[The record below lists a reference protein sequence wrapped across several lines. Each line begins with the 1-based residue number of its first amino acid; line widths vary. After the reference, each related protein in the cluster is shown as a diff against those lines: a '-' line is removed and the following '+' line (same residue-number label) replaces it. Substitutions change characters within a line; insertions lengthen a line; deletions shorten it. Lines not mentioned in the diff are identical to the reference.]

1 VMNLFVILDLGAGR
15 IMTQSLAT
23 GDADSALGLLRRSE
37 RYLLLVF
44 FAAIVI
50 AGIWNHE
57 ITDRLFQISDPGLF
71 DEVHVSLI
79 LLVLGILPTFAA
91 TLARGIFE
99 GLGNFRIANAIQALN
114 YGGLYFFPLVSLLV
128 TNNLAVI
135 CSILLLGRA
144 LTLIPFYFLGR
155 KKLKEQSRNIKKESL
170 REHYAKSFWFTLIM
184 LTNPIIL
191 YFDRLIISAN
201 VPPEKVAYYII
212 PMDLVLRF
220 SLIPNAVYRVLFPVL
235 SKDFDYFN
243 QEKISAV
250 LRGYKWILLAVLGGS
265 IAVIFLGDW
274 FLLHWLGS
282 DYASQSFFFMK
293 VAFVGV
299 AGNALGY
306 IPYTYLQSGPALK
319 WTALMPIL
327 SYSVIMGSLALF
339 SSELY
344 QDHLVLAW
352 SARLMVD
359 ALGFYLISVYTI
371 RQSQLKVEGRL

>member
-1 VMNLFVILDLGAGR
+1 MTQASDRRFILTLVSHLLPALLALVAIPILGRHLDDARFGVLTVLWTVMNLFVILDLGAGR

-50 AGIWNHE
+50 AAIWNHE

-155 KKLKEQSRNIKKESL
+155 KKLKEQSR
-170 REHYAKSFWFTLIM
+170 
-184 LTNPIIL
+184 
-191 YFDRLIISAN
+191 
-201 VPPEKVAYYII
+201 
-212 PMDLVLRF
+212 
-220 SLIPNAVYRVLFPVL
+220 
-235 SKDFDYFN
+235 
-243 QEKISAV
+243 
-250 LRGYKWILLAVLGGS
+250 
-265 IAVIFLGDW
+265 
-274 FLLHWLGS
+274 
-282 DYASQSFFFMK
+282 
-293 VAFVGV
+293 
-299 AGNALGY
+299 
-306 IPYTYLQSGPALK
+306 
-319 WTALMPIL
+319 
-327 SYSVIMGSLALF
+327 
-339 SSELY
+339 
-344 QDHLVLAW
+344 
-352 SARLMVD
+352 
-359 ALGFYLISVYTI
+359 
-371 RQSQLKVEGRL
+371 